1 MVAAIRSDAAAL
13 EHVLFVLLNQPVTA
27 PGSDIPPFR
36 ACFLAAGA
44 TNATDFVSISPNA
57 YGSVEFSTQ
66 PDGGDAHSK
75 LNVIQI
81 KKLHSLVD
89 WFSQVT
95 TPLTSRWFDLTKD
108 AFRSCRTSAFTA
120 PADAPTVPS
129 SISHI
134 SEFLEGVKRAAFPI
148 INVSRKIGSLS
159 PGSVTSR
166 SPRAVTMSTM

>member
-1 MVAAIRSDAAAL
+1 MVAALRSDATAL

-44 TNATDFVSISPNA
+44 TNATDFVSISPNT

-81 KKLHSLVD
+81 KKLRSLVD
-89 WFSQVT
+89 WFSQVA
-95 TPLTSRWFDLTKD
+95 TPPTSRWFDLTKD
-108 AFRSCRTSAFTA
+108 AFRSWRASALTA

-129 SISHI
+129 SLSAIFRVPQRCQARS
-134 SEFLEGVKRAAFPI
+134 
-148 INVSRKIGSLS
+148 VSDYKPLRKIGSLS

-166 SPRAVTMSTM
+166 SLRAVTMSTM